1 MTRCRDVTGHTAS
14 TASARIVDANA
25 LTDAQDTCDERSTLP
40 DDAQALIARTDWSR
54 TPLGASGTWPQSLRT
69 AVDIVIHS
77 PMPMLLLWGPQLTQI
92 YNNGFAMLAGSK
104 HPHAFGQPAHLIWP
118 ELQDFTDPIYRA
130 VLQGQVRTYSERRFT
145 LQRQGVESDFWLDLT
160 YSPIRDENTQV
171 AGILVT
177 AIETNERRRIALELQ
192 RRSEESLKAQR
203 DTEERLQLALA
214 ATDAVGTWDWDIGE
228 DRFIADAHF
237 AQLHGIDPAHAS
249 QLPISDY
256 LQGVHPE
263 DRALIARSIKH
274 CITHGTEYAE
284 EYRLLKADGELRWV
298 FARGRCYKDHHGRPV
313 RFLGAAL
320 DLTERKHT
328 EQALRQSQTELQLII
343 NAMPILISYVDHE
356 ERFRLNN
363 AAYLDWYGLTPQ
375 ELYGRTIREVIG
387 EEAYFLR
394 APYIAEA
401 LAGRPCSFSLYTPHR
416 DGSNRHALMNYLPRH
431 GADGSVNGFYI
442 FVIDESER
450 KKTEEALRNL
460 NETLEERVS
469 ARTEQLAQANQRL
482 QNEMFERERAED
494 ALRHAQKMEAVGQL
508 TGGIAHDFNNMLTG
522 IIGSLDLMQRYI
534 ADGRADEIGRFTEAA
549 VSSANRAAALTH
561 RLLAFSR
568 RQSLDRKTLNV
579 NELIHSLEDL
589 IRRTKG
595 DPIELTLRLA
605 DDVWPIS
612 TDVSQ
617 LENALL
623 NLVINARDAMP
634 DGGELLIETANV
646 YLDGNDI
653 TTLEPVKAGDYLMLA
668 VSDNGTGMTP
678 SVRAKAFDPF
688 FTTKPIGQ
696 GTGLGLSM
704 IYGFAQQSGGHVS
717 LDSLPNQGTC
727 VRLYLPR
734 LNLLEPERPVVETL
748 SAAPT
753 ATCGETVVVVEDDPA
768 VRMLVLDLLKELGY
782 LAHEAADASAALPL
796 LESEL
801 RVDLLV
807 TDVGLPG
814 MNGRQLAEIARQ
826 HRPGLKVL
834 FMTGYAQ
841 KAAERQGF
849 LEDGMDMVAKPFSIE
864 VLANKIREMINQT
877 PSLEA

>member
-1 MTRCRDVTGHTAS
+1 M
-14 TASARIVDANA
+14 NA
-25 LTDAQDTCDERSTLP
+25 APSP

-145 LQRQGVESDFWLDLT
+145 LQRGGVESDFWLDLT
-160 YSPIRDENTQV
+160 YSPIRDESTQV

-237 AQLHGIDPAHAS
+237 AQLHGIDPAQAG

-748 SAAPT
+748 GAAPT

>member
-1 MTRCRDVTGHTAS
+1 M
-14 TASARIVDANA
+14 NA
-25 LTDAQDTCDERSTLP
+25 VPTSN
-40 DDAQALIARTDWSR
+40 DAQALIARTDWSR
-54 TPLGASGTWPQSLRT
+54 SPLGAAGTWPQSLRT

-77 PMPMLLLWGPQLTQI
+77 PMPMLLMWGPELTQI
-92 YNNGFAMLAGSK
+92 YNNGFALLAGSK
-104 HPHAFGQPAHLIWP
+104 HPHAFGQPAHQIWP
-118 ELQDFTDPIYRA
+118 ELRDFTDPIYSA
-130 VLQGQVRTYSERRFT
+130 VLQGQVRTYSEQRFT
-145 LQRQGVESDFWLDLT
+145 LQHDGKDSEFWLDLT
-160 YSPIRDENTQV
+160 YSPIRDENAQV

-192 RRSEESLKAQR
+192 QRSDESLRVQR
-203 DTEERLQLALA
+203 NTEERLQLALA

-237 AQLHGIDPAHAS
+237 AQLHGIDPARAG

-256 LQGVHPE
+256 LNGVHPE
-263 DRALIARSIKH
+263 DRALLARSIKH

-284 EYRLLKADGELRWV
+284 EYRLLLPGGEQRWV

-320 DLTERKHT
+320 DLTERKQNEH
-328 EQALRQSQTELQLII
+328 ALRQSQNELQLVI

-394 APYIAEA
+394 SPYIGEA

-416 DGSNRHALMNYLPRH
+416 DGSTRHALMNYLPRH
-431 GADGSVNGFYI
+431 GADGAVNGFYI

-469 ARTEQLAQANQRL
+469 ARTEQLAQANERL

-534 ADGRADEIGRFTEAA
+534 ANGRADEIGRFTEAA

-568 RQSLDRKTLNV
+568 RQSLDRKTLDV
-579 NELIHSLEDL
+579 NALIHSLEDL

-595 DPIELTLRLA
+595 DPIALTLCLA
-605 DDVWPIS
+605 ENLWPVS

-668 VSDNGTGMTP
+668 VSDNGSGMTP
-678 SVRAKAFDPF
+678 SVLSKAFDPF

-717 LDSLPNQGTC
+717 LDSLPGQGTC

-734 LNLLEPERPVVETL
+734 LHGSEPESPEAELVEQPAPI
-748 SAAPT
+748 AA
-753 ATCGETVVVVEDDPA
+753 GETVMVVEDDPA
-768 VRMLVLDLLKELGY
+768 VRMLVLDLLRELGY
-782 LAHEAADASAALPL
+782 NGYEAEDARTALPL
-796 LESEL
+796 LESNV
-801 RVDLLV
+801 RVDLLI

-826 HRPGLKVL
+826 HHPKLKVL

-864 VLANKIREMINQT
+864 LLASKIRTMISET
-877 PSLEA
+877 P

>member
-1 MTRCRDVTGHTAS
+1 M
-14 TASARIVDANA
+14 NA
-25 LTDAQDTCDERSTLP
+25 TPSP

-145 LQRQGVESDFWLDLT
+145 LQREGVESDFWLDLT

-849 LEDGMDMVAKPFSIE
+849 LEDGMDMVAKPFSID

>member
-1 MTRCRDVTGHTAS
+1 M
-14 TASARIVDANA
+14 NA
-25 LTDAQDTCDERSTLP
+25 ISKGS
-40 DDAQALIARTDWSR
+40 DAQALIARTDWSR
-54 TPLGASGTWPQSLRT
+54 NPLGAPDAWPQSLKT

-92 YNNGFAMLAGSK
+92 YNDGFALLAGNK
-104 HPHAFGQPAHLIWP
+104 HPNAFGQPAHLIWP
-118 ELQDFTDPIYRA
+118 ELKDFTDPIYSA
-130 VLQGQVRTYSERRFT
+130 VLQGHVRTYTEQRFT
-145 LQRQGVESDFWLDLT
+145 LQRDGGEADFWLDLT
-160 YSPIRDENTQV
+160 YSPIRDESANV

-177 AIETNERRRIALELQ
+177 AIETNERRRIALELEQ
-192 RRSEESLKAQR
+192 RSADSLKAQH
-203 DTEERLQLALA
+203 DTEQRLQLALA
-214 ATDAVGTWDWDIGE
+214 ATDAVGTWDWNIGE

-237 AQLHGIDPAHAS
+237 AQLHGVNPALAS

-284 EYRLLKADGELRWV
+284 EYRLLQPNGELRWV
-298 FARGRCYKDHHGRPV
+298 FARGRCYKDHHGRPT

-343 NAMPILISYVDHE
+343 NAMPILISYVDRE

-375 ELYGRTIREVIG
+375 ELYGKTIQEMLG
-387 EEAYFLR
+387 DEAYALR
-394 APYIAEA
+394 AEPIADA
-401 LAGRPCSFSLYTPHR
+401 LAGKPCCFSINTLHR
-416 DGSNRHALMNYLPRH
+416 DGSTRHALMNYLPRH

-442 FVIDESER
+442 FVIDETER
-450 KKTEEALRNL
+450 KQTEEALRNL
-460 NETLEERVS
+460 NETLEERVI
-469 ARTEQLAQANQRL
+469 ARTRELAEANQRL

-534 ADGRADEIGRFTEAA
+534 AEGRAEEIGRFTEAA

-568 RQSLDRKTLNV
+568 RQSLDRKPLNA
-579 NELIHSLEDL
+579 NELVHSLEDL
-589 IRRTKG
+589 LSRTKG
-595 DPIELTLRLA
+595 DHIELKLQLVA
-605 DDVWPIS
+605 DLWSVS

-634 DGGELLIETANV
+634 DGGDLLIETANV
-646 YLDGNDI
+646 YLDGSDI
-653 TTLEPVKAGDYLMLA
+653 TTLEPVKAGDYVMIA
-668 VSDNGTGMTP
+668 VSDNGAGMTP
-678 SVRAKAFDPF
+678 SVLAKAFDPF

-717 LDSLPNQGTC
+717 LDSVPGQGTS

-734 LNLLEPERPVVETL
+734 LNLGVPENSVLPATGEAP
-748 SAAPT
+748 AAN
-753 ATCGETVVVVEDDPA
+753 AGETVMLVEDDPA
-768 VRMLVLDLLKELGY
+768 VRMLVLNLLNELGY
-782 LAHEAADASAALPL
+782 NAHEAEDAKSALPL
-796 LESEL
+796 LESDL

-826 HRPGLKVL
+826 YRPDLKVL
-834 FMTGYAQ
+834 FMTGYAE

-849 LEDGMDMVAKPFSIE
+849 LEAGMDMVAKPFSIE
-864 VLANKIREMINQT
+864 LLANKIRTMIGQ
-877 PSLEA
+877 PE

>member
-1 MTRCRDVTGHTAS
+1 MNASPTGS
-14 TASARIVDANA
+14 
-25 LTDAQDTCDERSTLP
+25 
-40 DDAQALIARTDWSR
+40 DAQALIARLDWANS
-54 TPLGASGTWPQSLRT
+54 PLGEARTWPQSLRT

-92 YNNGFAMLAGSK
+92 YNDGFALLAGSK
-104 HPHAFGQPAHLIWP
+104 HPHAFGQPTHQIWP
-118 ELQDFTDPIYRA
+118 ELQDFTDPIYSA
-130 VLQGQVRTYSERRFT
+130 VLQGQVRTYSEQRFT
-145 LQRQGVESDFWLDLT
+145 LQRNGIDSDFWLDLT
-160 YSPIRDENTQV
+160 YSPIRDENAQV

-177 AIETNERRRIALELQ
+177 AIETNERRRIALELEQ
-192 RRSEESLKAQR
+192 RSAASLKAQQE
-203 DTEERLQLALA
+203 TEERLQLALA

-237 AQLHGIDPAHAS
+237 AQLHGIDPAMAG

-256 LQGVHPE
+256 LHGVHPE

-284 EYRLLKADGELRWV
+284 EYRLLQPDGQLRWV
-298 FARGRCYKDHHGRPV
+298 FARGRCYKDHHGRPI

-320 DLTERKHT
+320 DLTERKNT

-343 NAMPILISYVDHE
+343 NAMPILISYVDRE

-375 ELYGRTIREVIG
+375 ELYGRTVREVLG
-387 EEAYFLR
+387 DEAYALR
-394 APYIAEA
+394 AEHIAQA
-401 LAGRPCSFSLYTPHR
+401 LTGKPCCFSINTPHR
-416 DGSNRHALMNYLPRH
+416 DGSIRHALMNYLPRH
-431 GADGSVNGFYI
+431 GSDGAVNGFYI
-442 FVIDESER
+442 FVIDETER
-450 KKTEEALRNL
+450 KQTEEALRNL
-460 NETLEERVS
+460 NETLEERVA
-469 ARTEQLAQANQRL
+469 ARTKQLAETNQRL

-534 ADGRADEIGRFTEAA
+534 ADGRTEEIGRFTEAA

-568 RQSLDRKTLNV
+568 RQSLDRKPLNA
-579 NELIHSLEDL
+579 NDLIHSLEDL
-589 IRRTKG
+589 LRRTKG
-595 DPIELTLRLA
+595 EHIELKLQLA
-605 DDVWPIS
+605 EDVWPVS

-634 DGGELLIETANV
+634 DGGELCIETANV
-646 YLDGNDI
+646 YLDSSDI
-653 TTLEPVKAGDYLMLA
+653 STLEPVKAGDYLMIA

-678 SVRAKAFDPF
+678 KVLAKAFDPF

-717 LDSLPNQGTC
+717 LFSLPGQGTS

-734 LNLLEPERPVVETL
+734 LHAVAEEDVLSPVISE
-748 SAAPT
+748 APP
-753 ATCGETVVVVEDDPA
+753 AIAGETVVLVEDDPA
-768 VRMLVLDLLKELGY
+768 VRMLVLNLLKELGY
-782 LAHEAADASAALPL
+782 HAHEAEDAKSALPL
-796 LESEL
+796 LESDM

-826 HRPGLKVL
+826 HRPTLKVL

-841 KAAERQGF
+841 MAAERQGF
-849 LEDGMDMVAKPFSIE
+849 LEQGMDMVAKPFSIDL
-864 VLANKIREMINQT
+864 LANKIRTMIGR
-877 PSLEA
+877 SA

>member
-1 MTRCRDVTGHTAS
+1 MNATPTAS
-14 TASARIVDANA
+14 
-25 LTDAQDTCDERSTLP
+25 E
-40 DDAQALIARTDWSR
+40 AQALIARIDWASS
-54 TPLGASGTWPQSLRT
+54 PLGAASTWPQSLRT

-92 YNNGFAMLAGSK
+92 YNDGFALLAGSK
-104 HPHAFGQPAHLIWP
+104 HPHAFGQPTHLIWP
-118 ELQDFTDPIYRA
+118 ELKDFTDPIYSA
-130 VLQGQVRTYSERRFT
+130 VLQGQVRTYSEQRFT
-145 LQRQGVESDFWLDLT
+145 LQREGRESDFWLDLT
-160 YSPIRDENTQV
+160 YSPIRDESAAV

-177 AIETNERRRIALELQ
+177 AIETNERRRIALELEQ
-192 RRSEESLKAQR
+192 RSAASLKAQR
-203 DTEERLQLALA
+203 ETEERLQLALA
-214 ATDAVGTWDWDIGE
+214 ATDAVGTWDWDISE

-237 AQLHGIDPAHAS
+237 AQLHGIDPAMAN
-249 QLPISDY
+249 QLPISEY
-256 LQGVHPE
+256 LHGVHPE

-274 CITHGTEYAE
+274 CITHGSEYAE
-284 EYRLLKADGELRWV
+284 EYRLLQSDGQMRWV
-298 FARGRCYKDHHGRPV
+298 FARGRCYKDHHGRPM

-343 NAMPILISYVDHE
+343 NAMPILISYVDRE

-375 ELYGRTIREVIG
+375 ELYGRTILEVLG
-387 EEAYFLR
+387 EEAYALR
-394 APYIAEA
+394 APYITEA
-401 LAGRPCSFSLYTPHR
+401 LSGRPCCFSISTPHR
-416 DGSNRHALMNYLPRH
+416 DGSIRQALMNYLPRH
-431 GADGSVNGFYI
+431 GPDGAVNGFYI
-442 FVIDESER
+442 FVIDETER

-460 NETLEERVS
+460 NETLEERVA
-469 ARTEQLAQANQRL
+469 ARTRQLAEANERL

-534 ADGRADEIGRFTEAA
+534 ADGRLNEIGRFTEAA

-568 RQSLDRKTLNV
+568 RQSLNRKPLDP

-589 IRRTKG
+589 FSRTKG
-595 DPIELTLRLA
+595 DNIALKLQLA
-605 DDVWPIS
+605 ENIWRVS

-634 DGGELLIETANV
+634 DGGELQIETVNV
-646 YLDGNDI
+646 YLDGSDI
-653 TTLEPVKAGDYLMLA
+653 TTLEPVKAGDYVMIA

-678 SVRAKAFDPF
+678 SVLAKAFDPF

-717 LDSLPNQGTC
+717 LFSLPGRGTS

-734 LNLLEPERPVVETL
+734 LHSTEPDNVLAPVVGEAP
-748 SAAPT
+748 AAI
-753 ATCGETVVVVEDDPA
+753 AGETVMLVEDDAA

-782 LAHEAADASAALPL
+782 RTHEAEDAKGALPV
-796 LESEL
+796 LESDL

-826 HRPGLKVL
+826 HRPELKVL

-841 KAAERQGF
+841 IAAERQGF
-849 LEDGMDMVAKPFSIE
+849 LEEGMDMVAKPFSIDL
-864 VLANKIREMINQT
+864 LANKIRTMIGQPN
-877 PSLEA
+877 

>member
-1 MTRCRDVTGHTAS
+1 MPTHAQDVSMNASQTGS
-14 TASARIVDANA
+14 
-25 LTDAQDTCDERSTLP
+25 DAQT
-40 DDAQALIARTDWSR
+40 LIARLDWENS
-54 TPLGASGTWPQSLRT
+54 PLGAASTWPQSLRT

-92 YNNGFAMLAGSK
+92 YNDGFALLTESK
-104 HPHAFGQPAHLIWP
+104 HPQGFGLPTHQVWP
-118 ELQDFTDPIYRA
+118 ELKDFTDPIYSA
-130 VLQGQVRTYSERRFT
+130 VLQGQVRTYSEQRFT
-145 LQRQGVESDFWLDLT
+145 LLRNGRESDFWLDLT
-160 YSPIRDENTQV
+160 YSPIRDEKAAV
-171 AGILVT
+171 AGVLVT
-177 AIETNERRRIALELQ
+177 AIETNERRRIALELEQ
-192 RRSEESLKAQR
+192 RSAASLKAQR
-203 DTEERLQLALA
+203 ETEERLQLALA
-214 ATDAVGTWDWDIGE
+214 ATDAVGTWDWDINE
-228 DRFIADAHF
+228 DRFIADPHF
-237 AQLHGIDPAHAS
+237 AQLHGIDPARGN
-249 QLPISDY
+249 QLPISEY
-256 LQGVHPE
+256 LNGVHPE

-284 EYRLLKADGELRWV
+284 EYRLLQPDGELRWV
-298 FARGRCYKDHHGRPV
+298 FARGRCYKDHHGRPI

-343 NAMPILISYVDHE
+343 NAMPILISYVDRE

-375 ELYGRTIREVIG
+375 ELYGRTIVEVLG
-387 EEAYFLR
+387 EEAYALR
-394 APYIAEA
+394 ATYIVEA
-401 LAGRPCSFSLYTPHR
+401 LSGKPCCFSISTPHR
-416 DGSNRHALMNYLPRH
+416 DGSIRQALMNYLPRH
-431 GADGSVNGFYI
+431 GPDGAVNGFYI
-442 FVIDESER
+442 FVIDETER
-450 KKTEEALRNL
+450 KQTEEALRNL

-469 ARTEQLAQANQRL
+469 ARTRQLAEANERL

-534 ADGRADEIGRFTEAA
+534 AEGRADEIGRFTEAA

-568 RQSLDRKTLNV
+568 RQSLNRKPLNA
-579 NELIHSLEDL
+579 NDLIHSLEDL
-589 IRRTKG
+589 LSRTKG
-595 DPIELTLRLA
+595 DHIELKLKLT
-605 DDVWPIS
+605 DDVWLVN
-612 TDVSQ
+612 TDLSQ

-646 YLDGNDI
+646 HLDGSDI
-653 TTLEPVKAGDYLMLA
+653 TTMEQVNAGDYLMIA
-668 VSDNGTGMTP
+668 VSDNGIGMTP
-678 SVRAKAFDPF
+678 SVLAKAFDPF

-704 IYGFAQQSGGHVS
+704 IYGFAQQSGGHVTLS
-717 LDSLPNQGTC
+717 SLPDRGTC

-734 LNLLEPERPVVETL
+734 LHGTEDEQTL
-748 SAAPT
+748 AP
-753 ATCGETVVVVEDDPA
+753 ASGEVPPAIAGETVVLVEDDAA
-768 VRMLVLDLLKELGY
+768 VRMLVLDLLNELGY
-782 LAHEAADASAALPL
+782 RAYEAEDAKTALPV
-796 LESEL
+796 LESDL

-834 FMTGYAQ
+834 FMTGYAEI
-841 KAAERQGF
+841 AAERQGF
-849 LEDGMDMVAKPFSIE
+849 LEHGMDMVSKPFSIDL
-864 VLANKIREMINQT
+864 LANKIRTMIGH
-877 PSLEA
+877 PH

>member
-1 MTRCRDVTGHTAS
+1 
-14 TASARIVDANA
+14 
-25 LTDAQDTCDERSTLP
+25 
-40 DDAQALIARTDWSR
+40 
-54 TPLGASGTWPQSLRT
+54 
-69 AVDIVIHS
+69 
-77 PMPMLLLWGPQLTQI
+77 
-92 YNNGFAMLAGSK
+92 
-104 HPHAFGQPAHLIWP
+104 
-118 ELQDFTDPIYRA
+118 
-130 VLQGQVRTYSERRFT
+130 
-145 LQRQGVESDFWLDLT
+145 
-160 YSPIRDENTQV
+160 
-171 AGILVT
+171 
-177 AIETNERRRIALELQ
+177 
-192 RRSEESLKAQR
+192 
-203 DTEERLQLALA
+203 
-214 ATDAVGTWDWDIGE
+214 
-228 DRFIADAHF
+228 
-237 AQLHGIDPAHAS
+237 
-249 QLPISDY
+249 
-256 LQGVHPE
+256 VHPK
-263 DRALIARSIKH
+263 DRALIASSIKH

-416 DGSNRHALMNYLPRH
+416 DGSSRHALMNYLPRH

-534 ADGRADEIGRFTEAA
+534 ADGRAEEIGRFTEAA

>member
-1 MTRCRDVTGHTAS
+1 M
-14 TASARIVDANA
+14 NA
-25 LTDAQDTCDERSTLP
+25 APTP
-40 DDAQALIARTDWSR
+40 DDAQALIARIDWAR
-54 TPLGASGTWPQSLRT
+54 TPLGAAGTWPQSLRT

-145 LQRQGVESDFWLDLT
+145 LQREGKESDFWLDLT
-160 YSPIRDENTQV
+160 YSPIRDEDAQV

-237 AQLHGIDPAHAS
+237 AQLHGIDPALAS

-416 DGSNRHALMNYLPRH
+416 DGSSRHALMNYLPRH

-469 ARTEQLAQANQRL
+469 ARTEQLAQATQRL

-534 ADGRADEIGRFTEAA
+534 ADGRAEEIGRFTEAA
-549 VSSANRAAALTH
+549 VSSAYRAAALTH

>member
-1 MTRCRDVTGHTAS
+1 M
-14 TASARIVDANA
+14 NA
-25 LTDAQDTCDERSTLP
+25 APSP
-40 DDAQALIARTDWSR
+40 DDAQGLIARTDWSR

-145 LQRQGVESDFWLDLT
+145 LQREGIESDFWLDLT
-160 YSPIRDENTQV
+160 YSPIRDENAQV

-237 AQLHGIDPAHAS
+237 AQLHGIDPAQAS

-320 DLTERKHT
+320 DLTDRKHT

-416 DGSNRHALMNYLPRH
+416 DGSSRHALMNYLPRH
-431 GADGSVNGFYI
+431 GADGAVNGFYI

-534 ADGRADEIGRFTEAA
+534 ADGRAHEIGRFTEAA

-595 DPIELTLRLA
+595 DPIELTLLLA
-605 DDVWPIS
+605 NDVWPIS

-717 LDSLPNQGTC
+717 LDSLPDHGTC

-734 LNLLEPERPVVETL
+734 LNLLEPEHPLVEPT

>member
-1 MTRCRDVTGHTAS
+1 M
-14 TASARIVDANA
+14 NA
-25 LTDAQDTCDERSTLP
+25 VPNTNDAQT
-40 DDAQALIARTDWSR
+40 LIARTDWNRS
-54 TPLGASGTWPQSLRT
+54 PLGSADTWPQSLRT

-92 YNNGFAMLAGSK
+92 YNNGFAVLAGNK
-104 HPHAFGQPAHLIWP
+104 HPHAFGQPAHQIWP
-118 ELQDFTDPIYRA
+118 ELRDFTDPIYSA

-145 LQRQGVESDFWLDLT
+145 LQRDGKDSDFWLDLT
-160 YSPIRDENTQV
+160 YSPIRDESAQV

-177 AIETNERRRIALELQ
+177 TIETNERRRIALELKQ
-192 RRSEESLKAQR
+192 RSEESLKAQKQ
-203 DTEERLQLALA
+203 TEERLQLALA
-214 ATDAVGTWDWDIGE
+214 ATDAVGTWDWDIGQ

-237 AQLHGIDPAHAS
+237 AQSHGVDPAMAS
-249 QLPISDY
+249 ELPISEY

-284 EYRLLKADGELRWV
+284 EYRLLQADGKVRWV
-298 FARGRCYKDHHGRPV
+298 FARGRCYKDHHGRPM

-328 EQALRQSQTELQLII
+328 AQALRQSQTELQLII

-416 DGSNRHALMNYLPRH
+416 DGSQRHALMNYLPRH
-431 GADGSVNGFYI
+431 GADGAVNGFYI
-442 FVIDESER
+442 FVIDETER

-534 ADGRADEIGRFTEAA
+534 ASGRADEIGRFTDAA

-568 RQSLDRKTLNV
+568 RQSLDRKTLDV

-595 DPIELTLRLA
+595 DPIELRLRLA
-605 DDVWPIS
+605 DNVWPVS

-678 SVRAKAFDPF
+678 SVRSKAFDPF

-717 LDSLPNQGTC
+717 LDSLPGQGTC

-734 LNLLEPERPVVETL
+734 LYALEPERPVIETVTETP
-748 SAAPT
+748 AV
-753 ATCGETVVVVEDDPA
+753 ATGETVVVVEDDPA
-768 VRMLVLDLLKELGY
+768 VRMLVMDLLKELGY
-782 LAHEAADASAALPL
+782 RAHEAEDAKGALPL
-796 LESEL
+796 LESDL

-814 MNGRQLAEIARQ
+814 MNGRQMAEIARQ

-864 VLANKIREMINQT
+864 QLAGKIRTMLSQT
-877 PSLEA
+877 P

>member
-1 MTRCRDVTGHTAS
+1 M
-14 TASARIVDANA
+14 NA
-25 LTDAQDTCDERSTLP
+25 APTP
-40 DDAQALIARTDWSR
+40 DDAQALIARIDWSR
-54 TPLGASGTWPQSLRT
+54 TPLGAAGTWPQSLRT

-145 LQRQGVESDFWLDLT
+145 LQREGKESDFWLDLT
-160 YSPIRDENTQV
+160 YSPIRDEDAQV

-237 AQLHGIDPAHAS
+237 AQLHGIDPALAS

-416 DGSNRHALMNYLPRH
+416 DGSSRHALMNYLPRH

-534 ADGRADEIGRFTEAA
+534 ADGRAEEIGRFTEAA

-826 HRPGLKVL
+826 YRPGLKVL

>member
-1 MTRCRDVTGHTAS
+1 M
-14 TASARIVDANA
+14 NA
-25 LTDAQDTCDERSTLP
+25 VPNTN
-40 DDAQALIARTDWSR
+40 DAQALIARTNWSR
-54 TPLGASGTWPQSLRT
+54 SPLGASGTWPQSLRT

-92 YNNGFAMLAGSK
+92 YNNGFALLAGSK
-104 HPHAFGQPAHLIWP
+104 HPHAFGQPAHQIWP
-118 ELQDFTDPIYRA
+118 ELRDFTDPIYSA

-145 LQRQGVESDFWLDLT
+145 LQRDGKDSDFWLDLT
-160 YSPIRDENTQV
+160 YSPIRDESAQV

-192 RRSEESLKAQR
+192 QRSEDSLKAQR
-203 DTEERLQLALA
+203 ESEERLQLALA

-237 AQLHGIDPAHAS
+237 AQLHGVDPALAG
-249 QLPISDY
+249 QLPISEY

-263 DRALIARSIKH
+263 DRAMIARSIKH

-284 EYRLLKADGELRWV
+284 EYRLLQANGELRWV
-298 FARGRCYKDHHGRPV
+298 FARGRCYKDHHGRPM

-416 DGSNRHALMNYLPRH
+416 DGSQRHALMNYLPRH
-431 GADGSVNGFYI
+431 GADGAVNGFYI
-442 FVIDESER
+442 FVIDETER

-534 ADGRADEIGRFTEAA
+534 ANGRADEIGRFTDAA

-568 RQSLDRKTLNV
+568 RQSLDRKTIDV
-579 NELIHSLEDL
+579 NELIRSLEDL

-595 DPIELTLRLA
+595 DPIELKLRLA
-605 DDVWPIS
+605 DNVWSVS

-678 SVRAKAFDPF
+678 SVRSKAFDPF

-717 LDSLPNQGTC
+717 LDSLPGQGTC

-734 LNLLEPERPVVETL
+734 LHAPEPEQPLAETV
-748 SAAPT
+748 SETPT
-753 ATCGETVVVVEDDPA
+753 PATGETVVVVEDDPA
-768 VRMLVLDLLKELGY
+768 VRMLVMDLLKELGY
-782 LAHEAADASAALPL
+782 RAHEAEDARSALPL
-796 LESEL
+796 LESDM

-864 VLANKIREMINQT
+864 QLAVKIRTMTSQT
-877 PSLEA
+877 P

>member
-1 MTRCRDVTGHTAS
+1 M
-14 TASARIVDANA
+14 NA
-25 LTDAQDTCDERSTLP
+25 VPNT

-54 TPLGASGTWPQSLRT
+54 SPLGAAGTWPQSLRT

-77 PMPMLLLWGPQLTQI
+77 PMPMLLLWGSQLTQI
-92 YNNGFAMLAGSK
+92 YNNGFALLAGHK
-104 HPHAFGQPAHLIWP
+104 HPHAFGQPAHQIWP
-118 ELQDFTDPIYRA
+118 ELREFTDPIYSA

-145 LQRQGVESDFWLDLT
+145 LQRDGQESDFWLDLT
-160 YSPIRDENTQV
+160 YSPIRDENAQV

-192 RRSEESLKAQR
+192 QRSEQSLKAQQE
-203 DTEERLQLALA
+203 TEERLQLALA

-237 AQLHGIDPAHAS
+237 AQLHGVDPVRAS
-249 QLPISDY
+249 QLPISEY

-263 DRALIARSIKH
+263 DRAMVARSIKH

-284 EYRLLKADGELRWV
+284 EYRLLQPNGELRWV
-298 FARGRCYKDHHGRPV
+298 FARGRCYKDHHGRPM

-328 EQALRQSQTELQLII
+328 EQALRQSQTELQLIM
-343 NAMPILISYVDHE
+343 NAMPILISYVDQE

-375 ELYGRTIREVIG
+375 ELFGRTIRDVIG

-394 APYIAEA
+394 SPYIAEA
-401 LAGRPCSFSLYTPHR
+401 LAGRSCSFSLYTSHR
-416 DGSNRHALMNYLPRH
+416 DGSTRHALMNYVPRH
-431 GADGSVNGFYI
+431 GPDGAVNGFYI
-442 FVIDESER
+442 FVIDETER

-469 ARTEQLAQANQRL
+469 ARTEQLEQANQRL

-534 ADGRADEIGRFTEAA
+534 ANGRADEIGRFTEAA

-568 RQSLDRKTLNV
+568 RQSLDRKKLDV
-579 NELIHSLEDL
+579 NELVHSLEDL

-595 DPIELTLRLA
+595 DPIELELRLTDNA
-605 DDVWPIS
+605 WPVS

-634 DGGELLIETANV
+634 EGGKLLIETANV
-646 YLDGNDI
+646 YLDGSDI

-678 SVRAKAFDPF
+678 SVRSKAFDPF

-717 LDSLPNQGTC
+717 LDSVPGQGTC

-734 LNLLEPERPVVETL
+734 LKTPELQAAEVEPVSVTP
-748 SAAPT
+748 PT
-753 ATCGETVVVVEDDPA
+753 ASGETVMVVEDDPA

-782 LAHEAADASAALPL
+782 RGYEAQDATSALPL
-796 LESEL
+796 LESDS
-801 RVDLLV
+801 RIDLLV

-849 LEDGMDMVAKPFSIE
+849 LEDGMDMVAKPFALE
-864 VLANKIREMINQT
+864 LLASKIRTMLIQT
-877 PSLEA
+877 P

>member
-1 MTRCRDVTGHTAS
+1 MNAIPTGS
-14 TASARIVDANA
+14 
-25 LTDAQDTCDERSTLP
+25 
-40 DDAQALIARTDWSR
+40 DAQALIARLDWANS
-54 TPLGASGTWPQSLRT
+54 PLGAASTWPQSLRT

-92 YNNGFAMLAGSK
+92 YNDGFALLAGNK

-118 ELQDFTDPIYRA
+118 ELKDFTDPIYSA
-130 VLQGQVRTYSERRFT
+130 VMQGQVRTYSEQRFT
-145 LQRQGVESDFWLDLT
+145 LQREGRESDFWLDLT
-160 YSPIRDENTQV
+160 YSPIRDESARV

-177 AIETNERRRIALELQ
+177 AIETNERRRIALELEQ
-192 RRSEESLKAQR
+192 RSAASLKAQR
-203 DTEERLQLALA
+203 ETEERLQLALA
-214 ATDAVGTWDWDIGE
+214 ATDAVGTWDWDISE

-237 AQLHGIDPAHAS
+237 AQLHGIDPAMAN
-249 QLPISDY
+249 QLPISEY
-256 LQGVHPE
+256 LHGVHPQ
-263 DRALIARSIKH
+263 DRALVARSIKH
-274 CITHGTEYAE
+274 CINHGSEYAE
-284 EYRLLKADGELRWV
+284 EYRLLQTDGQMRWV
-298 FARGRCYKDHHGRPV
+298 FARGRCYKDHHGRPI

-343 NAMPILISYVDHE
+343 NAMPILISYVDRE

-375 ELYGRTIREVIG
+375 ELYGRTILEVLG
-387 EEAYFLR
+387 EEAYALR
-394 APYIAEA
+394 APYITEA
-401 LAGRPCSFSLYTPHR
+401 LSGRPCSFSISTPHR
-416 DGSNRHALMNYLPRH
+416 DGSIRQALMNYLPRH
-431 GADGSVNGFYI
+431 GGDGAVNGFYI
-442 FVIDESER
+442 FVIDETER

-460 NETLEERVS
+460 NETLEERVA
-469 ARTEQLAQANQRL
+469 ARTRQLAEANERL

-534 ADGRADEIGRFTEAA
+534 ADGRASEIGRFTEAA

-568 RQSLDRKTLNV
+568 RQSLNRKPLDP
-579 NELIHSLEDL
+579 NELIHSLADL
-589 IRRTKG
+589 LSRTKG
-595 DPIELTLRLA
+595 DHIELKLQLA
-605 DDVWPIS
+605 ENIWRVS

-634 DGGELLIETANV
+634 EGGELQIETANM
-646 YLDGNDI
+646 YLDGSDL
-653 TTLEPVKAGDYLMLA
+653 TTLEPVKAGDYVMIA

-678 SVRAKAFDPF
+678 SVLAKAFDPF

-717 LDSLPNQGTC
+717 LSSLPGRGTS

-734 LNLLEPERPVVETL
+734 LHSTEPEKVLSPVVGEAP
-748 SAAPT
+748 AAI
-753 ATCGETVVVVEDDPA
+753 AGETVMLVEDDAA

-782 LAHEAADASAALPL
+782 RAHEAEDARGALPV
-796 LESEL
+796 LESDL

-826 HRPGLKVL
+826 HRPELKVL
-834 FMTGYAQ
+834 FMTGYAEI
-841 KAAERQGF
+841 AAERQGF
-849 LEDGMDMVAKPFSIE
+849 LEEGMDMVSKPFSIDL
-864 VLANKIREMINQT
+864 LANKIRTMIGQ
-877 PSLEA
+877 PD